1 MTHKMLQLPYD
12 LNALEPRMSADTLMY
27 HHGKHLQ
34 TYMDNVN
41 RLTASS
47 PYEDMSLKELV
58 CNTTGAL
65 FNNAAQAWNHI
76 LFFKQL
82 SPKPTPMGRDLCQ
95 AIQVAFGSFADFK
108 EEFTKAALGLFGSGW
123 VWLAADKQMGLHI
136 LAEPN
141 AGNPLTRGMN
151 PLFCLDVWEHAYYLD
166 YQNRRAD
173 YIENFWQ
180 LLDWGRVEN
189 RLMRNDCT
197 LYY

>member
-1 MTHKMLQLPYD
+1 MEVQP
-12 LNALEPRMSADTLMY
+12 E
-27 HHGKHLQ
+27 
-34 TYMDNVN
+34 
-41 RLTASS
+41 
-47 PYEDMSLKELV
+47 
-58 CNTTGAL
+58 
-65 FNNAAQAWNHI
+65 
-76 LFFKQL
+76 
-82 SPKPTPMGRDLCQ
+82 
-95 AIQVAFGSFADFK
+95 VAFGSFADFK

-173 YIENFWQ
+173 YIENFWH

>member
-1 MTHKMLQLPYD
+1 MTHKMLQLAYD
-12 LNALEPRMSADTLMY
+12 LNAREPRMSADTLMY

-47 PYEDMSLKELV
+47 PYEEMSLKELV

-65 FNNAAQAWNHI
+65 FTNAAQAWTHI
-76 LFFKQL
+76 LLFKQL

-95 AIQVAFGSFADFK
+95 AIQVGFGGFAAFK

-173 YIENFWQ
+173 YIENFWH